1 MRPMT
6 QSTGSTTQESK
17 QRFRKLLEVFEPR
30 QPRRG
35 TIVEGEVL
43 SIDENAIVMDIGAH
57 QDALVPSKE
66 LRKLDDED
74 LQRIS
79 VGDRLPVYII
89 RTARFG
95 RDLHVSIERGL
106 EQQDWERAEEYLA
119 NGENLELEVIGENRG
134 GVLVQFGRL
143 RGFVPNS
150 HISGVRGRSR
160 TQKREFKR
168 ELIGSKLTLRVI
180 EVNPN
185 RRRLVLSA
193 REARKRRR
201 KQRLRELQAGKTIEG
216 QVVNLVDFGAFID
229 LDGVHGL
236 LHISELSHSTDIE
249 HPSEVL
255 EPGESIE
262 VMIKDVDV
270 ERERVKLSR
279 KALLPSP
286 WQTAASKYQVGELVE
301 GTVTNVVDFGAF
313 VRLADGIEGM
323 VHKSELGIVSANGPA
338 AAVEVGEQVLA
349 RILSIEPEA
358 ERMALSLR
366 EVTYEDEAQWREN
379 QPVGPEVQNENGNE
393 RETEAL
399 Q

>member
-6 QSTGSTTQESK
+6 QTNGSTQPESAK
-17 QRFRKLLEVFEPR
+17 RFQKLLEIFEPR
-30 QPRRG
+30 RPRRG
-35 TIVEGEVL
+35 TIVQGEVL
-43 SIDENAIVMDIGAH
+43 SIDEDAIFMDIGAH
-57 QDALVPSKE
+57 QDALVPNKE
-66 LRKLDDED
+66 LRKLDEQD

-79 VGDRLPVYII
+79 VGDQLPVYVI

-106 EQQDWERAEEYLA
+106 EQVDWERAEEYLA
-119 NGENLELEVIGENRG
+119 SGENLELKVVGENRG
-134 GVLVQFGRL
+134 GALVQFGRL

-160 TQKREFKR
+160 DQKREFKR
-168 ELIGSKLTLRVI
+168 ELIGSKLTLRLI
-180 EVNPN
+180 EVNAN

-201 KQRLRELQAGKTIEG
+201 QQRLQELKVGEIIEG

-229 LDGVHGL
+229 LGGVHGL
-236 LHISELSHSTDIE
+236 LHISELSHSTDIG

-255 EPGESIE
+255 ESGESVE
-262 VMIKDVDV
+262 VMVKDIDVD
-270 ERERVKLSR
+270 RERVKLGR

-286 WQTAASKYQVGELVE
+286 WQTIASKYQVGELIE

-313 VRLADGIEGM
+313 VRLEDGIEGM
-323 VHKSELGIVSANGPA
+323 IHTSELGIVSSNGPS
-338 AAVEVGEQVLA
+338 AAVQEGESVLA
-349 RILSIEPEA
+349 RILSIEPKA

-366 EVTYEDEAQWREN
+366 DVTYEDEVQWRER
-379 QPVGPEVQNENGNE
+379 QSGGEEQAGKHGEPEGS
-393 RETEAL
+393 
-399 Q
+399 